1 METAKTVACSIV
13 ASRIDYCN
21 SLFYGMTARNFSK
34 LQRIQNTVARIV
46 SGNRRFD
53 HITPVL
59 KELHWLPVR
68 ERVDFKIGCMTF
80 KALRNKQPTYLADV
94 LHSYVP
100 ACSLRSS
107 SMNNLDVPFGGQKL
121 QPGRSR
127 WQLLSFG
134 IACHSPS
141 EAQIPCKLFAK
152 DSNHIYLILLINF
165 FNCF

>member
-13 ASRIDYCN
+13 TSRIDYCN

-53 HITPVL
+53 HIKPVL

-80 KALRNKQPTYLADV
+80 KALRNKQLTYLADV

-100 ACSLRSS
+100 ALSLRSS
-107 SMNNLDVPFGGQKL
+107 SMNNLDVPFVRTKIATVAFSVAAPAIWNSL
-121 QPGRSR
+121 PFTVRSSDTFQTFR
-127 WQLLSFG
+127 KGLKS
-134 IACHSPS
+134 H
-141 EAQIPCKLFAK
+141 LFDRA
-152 DSNHIYLILLINF
+152 Y
-165 FNCF
+165 